1 MGVFLNG
8 DRSSETA
15 LNGIPP
21 SGGGTDTSDATAGPE
36 NIEAGYTAYGAGG
49 KITGAM
55 DRYARAQAGA
65 SLTVPTPPTVTV
77 TTQIL

>member
-1 MGVFLNG
+1 MPFRALSAGGV
-8 DRSSETA
+8 
-15 LNGIPP
+15 
-21 SGGGTDTSDATAGPE
+21 DTSDATAGPE